1 MIQSAQIKPID
12 AKALKG
18 AEGKVQE
25 SGLVDIESLLEGADF
40 SNELEAIMGEEEP
53 EAGEA
58 LKLAIGQ
65 SSNQMT
71 DQMLVDPTLLL
82 EGIPKEGL
90 PKAGHPEI
98 LGPKVFDPALTQGVE
113 KLVQPMTTQTPVEL
127 TNEQILKLAKGD
139 VAEVK
144 AEVAQTLLKS
154 SQLNQAGRSPAIE
167 LTQSEIDP
175 QLINMED
182 FVLQKNLMNKKNLPV
197 QGYGMKQEAQKELM
211 GDGLKSTEI
220 VTDISGKE
228 GAASNSTSSQ
238 QFILNMMSEQ
248 SDSPKVN
255 EAQVTK
261 VFDMSQVKSGDS
273 NQIMTQIT
281 DYIAQAKAA
290 KEPTVNMR
298 MNHDQ
303 LGMIDITVSKTGTVN
318 QEAVAINIGAH
329 SQDGKSFFQQN
340 SKELLT
346 HMSTAGITVSDFKVE
361 TPSQLAKN
369 DFDMNHQG
377 RGQGGQGEKQFGSE
391 QNQRRHESDRRQ
403 ELWDLLK
410 DKEAA

>member
-1 MIQSAQIKPID
+1 MIQAAQIKPID
-12 AKALKG
+12 TKALKG

-40 SNELEAIMGEEEP
+40 SNELEAMMSGEEVI
-53 EAGEA
+53 GSS
-58 LKLAIGQ
+58 KLVAENV
-65 SSNQMT
+65 SHKQMT
-71 DQMLVDPTLLL
+71 DQMLIDPTLLL

-98 LGPKVFDPALTQGVE
+98 NGPKVFDPALTQGVE
-113 KLVQPMTTQTPVEL
+113 KLVQPMTAEAPVEL
-127 TNEQILKLAKGD
+127 TNEQVLKLAKGE

-144 AEVAQTLLKS
+144 AEVTQTLLKS
-154 SQLNQAGRSPAIE
+154 PQLNQVGRSPAIE

-182 FVLQKNLMNKKNLPV
+182 FVLQKNLVNKKNLPA
-197 QGYGMKQEAQKELM
+197 QGYGMKQEVQKELM
-211 GDGLKSTEI
+211 SDGLKSTEI
-220 VTDISGKE
+220 VADISGKE
-228 GAASNSTSSQ
+228 GVASNSTNSQ

-261 VFDMSQVKSGDS
+261 VFDVSQIKSGDS

-298 MNHDQ
+298 MNHEQ
-303 LGMIDITVSKTGTVN
+303 LGMIDITVSKTGAVN
-318 QEAVAINIGAH
+318 HEAVAINIGAH

-340 SKELLT
+340 SKELLA
-346 HMSTAGITVSDFKVE
+346 HMSTAGITVSDLKVE

-377 RGQGGQGEKQFGSE
+377 RGQGGQGERNFGSE

-403 ELWDLLK
+403 ELWNLLK